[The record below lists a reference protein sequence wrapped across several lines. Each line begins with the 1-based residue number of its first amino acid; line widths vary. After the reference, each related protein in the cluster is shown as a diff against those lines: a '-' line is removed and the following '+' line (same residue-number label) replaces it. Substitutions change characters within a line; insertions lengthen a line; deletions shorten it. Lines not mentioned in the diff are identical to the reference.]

1 MINRFCEILESGV
14 RFSDAAPMLG
24 ISVRTAYAW
33 REKGMRI
40 EAEFRDDIEAIPDPD
55 RIYLHFLHRI
65 VQARSKCVVWII
77 GEAQRRI
84 RSTSDALK
92 FLEYVC
98 PEEFGSTARGNA
110 SLKKETLDLNHEI
123 TRIFKGF
130 P

>member
-1 MINRFCEILESGV
+1 
-14 RFSDAAPMLG
+14 
-24 ISVRTAYAW
+24 
-33 REKGMRI
+33 MRI